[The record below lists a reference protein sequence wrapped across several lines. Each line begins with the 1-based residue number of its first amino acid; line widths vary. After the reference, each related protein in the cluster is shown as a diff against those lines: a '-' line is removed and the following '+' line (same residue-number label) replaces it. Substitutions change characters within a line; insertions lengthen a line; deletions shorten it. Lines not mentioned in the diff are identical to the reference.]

1 VTTQAEPQAG
11 PRAGRPGAGPP
22 AVKRPRPGQSRAGQS
37 PARRKARVLRGV
49 SNALKLLIA
58 LVVLF
63 PIIWMVLTAL
73 KPSSEVIAWPPVLLP
88 RQWEWSNLLKVEQA
102 GPFLRW
108 YLNSLLIAAAT
119 IAGNLVFGVPAAYA
133 FARLRFRGR
142 NVLFIL
148 VLASLMIPSEVLL
161 IPLFVFLSKL
171 DWVNTYWALTVPF
184 LANGFIIFLLK
195 QFFETIPPELEEAAV
210 VDGCGPLRILWHV
223 VLPVSRPA
231 LAVSAFFVFIGSWNS
246 YLYPLI
252 VTTSASMRTVTVG
265 LSLFQSEAGTDW
277 PLLMS
282 AATLIAAPAVIAF
295 FFIEKHL
302 TETMAMSG
310 LK

>member
-1 VTTQAEPQAG
+1 MTAQAG
-11 PRAGRPGAGPP
+11 PRVRQ
-22 AVKRPRPGQSRAGQS
+22 PRTSSSQVS
-37 PARRKARVLRGV
+37 PARAPSKPRRKVRVLRSL

-73 KPSSEVIAWPPVLLP
+73 KPPSEVITWPPILLP
-88 RQWEWSNLLKVEQA
+88 SHWQWSNLLRVEQA
-102 GPFLRW
+102 GPFFRW
-108 YLNSLLIAAAT
+108 YLNSLLIAAVT

-133 FARLRFRGR
+133 FARMRFRGR
-142 NVLFIL
+142 NIAFVMVLG
-148 VLASLMIPSEVLL
+148 SLMIPSEVLL

-171 DWVNTYWALTVPF
+171 NWVNTYWALTVPF

-252 VTTSASMRTVTVG
+252 VTTSTSMRTVTVG
-265 LSLFQSEAGTDW
+265 LSLFQGEAGTDW

-295 FFIEKHL
+295 LLIEKHL
-302 TETMAMSG
+302 TDTMASSG
-310 LK
+310 ISG

>member
-1 VTTQAEPQAG
+1 VRAQAG
-11 PRAGRPGAGPP
+11 PLVGEPQVSPSELRRP
-22 AVKRPRPGQSRAGQS
+22 Q
-37 PARRKARVLRGV
+37 ARNKARVLRWV
-49 SNALKLLIA
+49 SNALKLIIA

-73 KPSSEVIAWPPVLLP
+73 KPSSEVISWPPILLP

-133 FARLRFRGR
+133 FARMRFRGR
-142 NVLFIL
+142 NIAFIMVLG
-148 VLASLMIPSEVLL
+148 SMMIPSEVLL

-171 DWVNTYWALTVPF
+171 NWVNTYWALTVPF

-195 QFFETIPPELEEAAV
+195 QFFETIPLELEEAAV
-210 VDGCGPLRILWHV
+210 IDGCGPLRILWHV

-295 FFIEKHL
+295 LLIEKHL
-302 TETMAMSG
+302 TDTMAMSG
-310 LK
+310 IRG

>member
-1 VTTQAEPQAG
+1 
-11 PRAGRPGAGPP
+11 
-22 AVKRPRPGQSRAGQS
+22 
-37 PARRKARVLRGV
+37 LV
-49 SNALKLLIA
+49 SNALKLIIA
-58 LVVLF
+58 FVVLF
-63 PIIWMVLTAL
+63 PIIWMILTAL
-73 KPSSEVIAWPPVLLP
+73 KPSSEVISWPPLLLP
-88 RQWEWSNLLKVEQA
+88 RQWEWSNLLRVEQA
-102 GPFLRW
+102 GPFVRW

-133 FARLRFRGR
+133 FARMRFRGR
-142 NVLFIL
+142 NIAFIMVLG
-148 VLASLMIPSEVLL
+148 SLMIPSEVLL

-171 DWVNTYWALTVPF
+171 NWVNTYWALIVPF

-195 QFFETIPPELEEAAV
+195 QFFETIPPELEEAAL

-295 FFIEKHL
+295 LLIEKHL
-302 TETMAMSG
+302 TDTMAMSG
-310 LK
+310 ING

>member
-1 VTTQAEPQAG
+1 VTAQAG
-11 PRAGRPGAGPP
+11 PRVRQ
-22 AVKRPRPGQSRAGQS
+22 PRTSSSQVS
-37 PARRKARVLRGV
+37 PARAPSKPRRKVRVLRSL

-73 KPSSEVIAWPPVLLP
+73 KPPSEVITWPPILLP
-88 RQWEWSNLLKVEQA
+88 SHWQWSNLLRVEQA
-102 GPFLRW
+102 GPFFRW
-108 YLNSLLIAAAT
+108 YLNSLLIAAVT

-133 FARLRFRGR
+133 FARMRFRGR
-142 NVLFIL
+142 NIAFVMVLG
-148 VLASLMIPSEVLL
+148 SLMIPSEVLL

-171 DWVNTYWALTVPF
+171 NWVNTYWALTVPF

-252 VTTSASMRTVTVG
+252 VTTSTSMRTVTVG
-265 LSLFQSEAGTDW
+265 LSLFQGEAGTDW

-295 FFIEKHL
+295 LLIEKHL
-302 TETMAMSG
+302 TDTMASSG
-310 LK
+310 ISG